1 MRHYQTFLPRGD
13 PTVFSSSFDQG
24 IQSSYSGGARRDVLG
39 FHNIQSDQPRF
50 EVEIGSTGQHLKQN
64 LVDRILL
71 PSDQEAKLS
80 VEGVV
85 SQMEGQG
92 FDVEKTF
99 SIPTVRRFQFIRE
112 SQDEM
117 VNDDIN
123 VNQEAHQSRSMNT
136 FEPEEIQLSDHSF
149 NAPVG

>member
-1 MRHYQTFLPRGD
+1 
-13 PTVFSSSFDQG
+13 VG
-24 IQSSYSGGARRDVLG
+24 I
-39 FHNIQSDQPRF
+39 HNIQSDQPRF
-50 EVEIGSTGQHLKQN
+50 QVEIGSTGQHLKQN

-80 VEGVV
+80 VEG
-85 SQMEGQG
+85 QG
-92 FDVEKTF
+92 FEDERTF

-112 SQDEM
+112 SEDEM

>member
-1 MRHYQTFLPRGD
+1 M
-13 PTVFSSSFDQG
+13 G
-24 IQSSYSGGARRDVLG
+24 I
-39 FHNIQSDQPRF
+39 HNIQSDQPRF
-50 EVEIGSTGQHLKQN
+50 QVEIGSTGQHLKQN

-80 VEGVV
+80 VEGVI

-99 SIPTVRRFQFIRE
+99 SIPTVRRYQFIRE
-112 SQDEM
+112 SQDEI
-117 VNDDIN
+117 VIDDIN
-123 VNQEAHQSRSMNT
+123 VNQEAHQSRSINT

>member
-1 MRHYQTFLPRGD
+1 M
-13 PTVFSSSFDQG
+13 G
-24 IQSSYSGGARRDVLG
+24 I
-39 FHNIQSDQPRF
+39 HNIQSDQPRF
-50 EVEIGSTGQHLKQN
+50 QVEIGSSGQHLKQS

-80 VEGVV
+80 VEGVI

-92 FDVEKTF
+92 FDVERTF
-99 SIPTVRRFQFIRE
+99 SIPTVRRFQIIRE
-112 SQDEM
+112 SQDKM
-117 VNDDIN
+117 VNEDIN
-123 VNQEAHQSRSMNT
+123 TNQEIHQSRSMNT

>member
-1 MRHYQTFLPRGD
+1 M
-13 PTVFSSSFDQG
+13 G
-24 IQSSYSGGARRDVLG
+24 I
-39 FHNIQSDQPRF
+39 HNIQSDQPRF
-50 EVEIGSTGQHLKQN
+50 QVEIGSTGQHLKQN

-80 VEGVV
+80 VEGVI